1 MGLEVRVRARAVSDL
16 SQEPLKRPHLLP
28 GYLLEQLQD
37 ANHNVIDIAETRS
50 LW

>member
-1 MGLEVRVRARAVSDL
+1 VGLEVRVRARTVSDL
-16 SQEPLKRPHLLP
+16 SQEPRKWPHLLP

-37 ANHNVIDIAETRS
+37 ANHNVINIAEARS